1 MGDTTTKT
9 PLRVT
14 RLVRE
19 SGKVDLNFA
28 GDIAIANVG
37 VKSPMW
43 VVPSDELD
51 DVDNVDDMD
60 LRNAIFRAMY
70 EIQPG
75 QRRTLTKGLYNVI
88 LGVDAVAFI
97 ACSGRVQTP
106 LTA

>member
-1 MGDTTTKT
+1 MADTTPKT
-9 PLRVT
+9 PLRTT

-19 SGKVDLNFA
+19 TSKVDLNFA
-28 GDIAIANVG
+28 GDIAVANVG
-37 VKSPMW
+37 GKSPMW

-51 DVDNVDDMD
+51 DVDTVEDMA

-70 EIQPG
+70 ELKPG
-75 QRRTLTKGLYNVI
+75 ERRNLTKGLYNII

-97 ACSGRVQTP
+97 ACSGRVQIP